1 MLLEKDI
8 CALKHEAIDK
18 HLEMND
24 KRLDVHGDRLDKLE
38 IGQTRTD
45 TIVENLCKQIES
57 LVVAIKWLIGGIATT
72 GVAFIIWYVQGL

>member
-1 MLLEKDI
+1 MEREI
-8 CALKHEAIDK
+8 CDLRHNAL
-18 HLEMND
+18 ND
-24 KRLDVHGDRLDKLE
+24 RVDVHDRRLNTHSDRLDKIE

-72 GVAFIIWYVQGL
+72 GFGFIIWYIQNL